1 MMMCFAS
8 TRVLLPESAKG
19 APAQD
24 QDNVKA
30 MYKRNIH
37 SSNEHT
43 DNIIK
48 RLLPLHERHTR
59 DLSNHAFVTDKILL
73 PPNHSELNI
82 HYKHDITYTEP
93 LVVCLDATKATKATT
108 HGRDTPTR
116 YDSAFFKIQRM
127 DAILTKTLPPQHH
140 TLFASAKFLH
150 THHSELN
157 IREHDGVRSKSV
169 HSDPGEASVAR
180 ENDAAIVISEHPLVR
195 FISEKNKPM
204 DDMLPFDLNNY
215 LNDYLLVVETAA
227 VALPTVREKNDVV
240 ATMCFIYDVCWSV
253 TGNATVLNTGFIRAS
268 MTADNMN
275 PSPRPKLHV
284 KKQRKRCLFVSSSS
298 KNAVYLI

>member
-8 TRVLLPESAKG
+8 TRVLLPGSAKE

-43 DNIIK
+43 DNKIK

-82 HYKHDITYTEP
+82 HDKHDITYTEP
-93 LVVCLDATKATKATT
+93 LAVCLDATKATKATT

-116 YDSAFFKIQRM
+116 YDSACFKIQRM

-180 ENDAAIVISEHPLVR
+180 ENDAAIVISENPFVR
-195 FISEKNKPM
+195 FISEKNKLM

-227 VALPTVREKNDVV
+227 VALPTVRERYDVV

-253 TGNATVLNTGFIRAS
+253 TGNATVLNTGLIRAS
-268 MTADNMN
+268 MTVDNMN
-275 PSPRPKLHV
+275 PSPRPRPKQLV
-284 KKQRKRCLFVSSSS
+284 KKQRKRYAFVFL
-298 KNAVYLI
+298 VL